1 MKWAKST
8 ASLIALNPHVSSLPS
23 TTSSTSATTTPAD
36 VTSLWSSLL
45 NATSV
50 TGRQLFDQD
59 MRSSAS
65 AAISELRKSK
75 GIGPKL
81 HVGMLRTRLKELWEV
96 LDDSEKEDWQQKAR
110 EIKES
115 MANNILSRYSHFC
128 PYMVRTMLTTSQY
141 LEIKMSSITTSRC
154 YSVA

>member
-8 ASLIALNPHVSSLPS
+8 ASLLAHHPHVSSS
-23 TTSSTSATTTPAD
+23 SSTSTSTATPTD

-65 AAISELRKSK
+65 AAINELRKSK
-75 GIGPKL
+75 GISPKL
-81 HVGMLRTRLKELWEV
+81 HVGMLRTRLKELWEE
-96 LDDSEKEDWQQKAR
+96 LDDLAKEDWQRKAR

-115 MANNILSRYSHFC
+115 MDSDVLSRYCNFYSDAS
-128 PYMVRTMLTTSQY
+128 YTILTMGQY
-141 LEIKMSSITTSRC
+141 VEIKPSSIRMFQC
-154 YSVA
+154 YSVV